1 MVKKNVCV
9 FISGKGTN
17 LNNLIKKSR
26 EYNFPVRIKLIVS
39 NNINAEGLKYAKI
52 NSIPFT
58 LINTK
63 LNNFEHKILKE
74 LKRYDISLIC
84 LAGYMKI
91 ISKNFIKLFGKKI
104 INIHPSLLPKFKGLN
119 TFSRV
124 INNKE
129 IRSGCT
135 VHFVNEKLDSGKII
149 VQKYFFINE
158 FDKEND
164 IRIKTQKLEYL
175 AFPEAIIKLYRKS

>member
-1 MVKKNVCV
+1 
-9 FISGKGTN
+9 
-17 LNNLIKKSR
+17 
-26 EYNFPVRIKLIVS
+26 
-39 NNINAEGLKYAKI
+39 
-52 NSIPFT
+52 
-58 LINTK
+58 
-63 LNNFEHKILKE
+63 
-74 LKRYDISLIC
+74 
-84 LAGYMKI
+84 MKI

-124 INNKE
+124 IENKE

-158 FDKEND
+158 RDKEND
-164 IRIKTQKLEYL
+164 VKIKTQKLEYL
-175 AFPEAIIKLYRKS
+175 AFPEAIIKLYRNN